1 LIALNHR
8 VTATSLLI
16 LVLFSPL
23 IIARPVEAVRRVGPT
38 WDRTY
43 APAGHIGALPGAISI
58 QQTRDRGFI
67 MSTEDTGVWV
77 IKTNAAGI
85 SEWQRQYTPL
95 GYAYSDG
102 RVTQTMDGGYIVVGT
117 AVKFIGDDF
126 VGDGWLLKLDHQGNI
141 EWSKTYGGAKYDSFL
156 SGRQI
161 SDGGYIVSGNTESF
175 GSCNG
180 FCNGWVLRLDPSGGV
195 ILQETFEGQ
204 VVRAVDQTN
213 DGGFIVAGT
222 EGVLRT
228 ISESGRSGAWL
239 LKLDPNGGVEWE
251 KTYDFSREGTV
262 HLVQNANSAH
272 QTSDGGYIV
281 VGEMIIID
289 PSGGFRSSEGLIFR
303 VDRDGNILWQ
313 RSYIGGGFT
322 TPSSAQQT
330 SDNGFIVAGMF
341 QRGFFGT
348 DGLRGAWLIRLD
360 ADGTL
365 LWQKMYGTGGSGLAQ
380 AQETRDGGVIAIG
393 SLEPDVCCHPSLLW
407 AMKLDSDGNANGCPV
422 GVSSNATLVDASA
435 TVTAPTVTSINTY
448 AKAISNDVTT
458 TTPAWPTQNQ
468 CEVRAKAP

>member
-1 LIALNHR
+1 
-8 VTATSLLI
+8 
-16 LVLFSPL
+16 
-23 IIARPVEAVRRVGPT
+23 
-38 WDRTY
+38 
-43 APAGHIGALPGAISI
+43 
-58 QQTRDRGFI
+58 
-67 MSTEDTGVWV
+67 M
-77 IKTNAAGI
+77 
-85 SEWQRQYTPL
+85 
-95 GYAYSDG
+95 
-102 RVTQTMDGGYIVVGT
+102 
-117 AVKFIGDDF
+117 
-126 VGDGWLLKLDHQGNI
+126 
-141 EWSKTYGGAKYDSFL
+141 
-156 SGRQI
+156 
-161 SDGGYIVSGNTESF
+161 
-175 GSCNG
+175 
-180 FCNGWVLRLDPSGGV
+180 
-195 ILQETFEGQ
+195 QETFEGQ

-239 LKLDPNGGVEWE
+239 LKLDPNGGIEWE

-322 TPSSAQQT
+322 TPYSAQQT